1 MSTLPNSVFLKQ
13 KPVKSNSIEVF
24 CYQFRKLYFWCS
36 VYYFCNGFFF
46 LFISQF
52 FHSSWHVN
60 VKLPLKFFIINF
72 GSFTFEVPCI
82 TFATVCSFLFYFA
95 DLWFIITWWMKDLR
109 SKWKQNLEMKINM
122 MFIFICT
129 ICLTTFYFFFVYFS
143 SICFGNSFCFSVSL
157 LPVSLLLSRMFHCCA
172 PVRKTVLSSFF
183 VTIFSFT
190 SKIRWWICSIY
201 HAILFFWRLCS
212 FVYCFS
218 LCLHFLNVPKK
229 SKFTSRFLCHVYW
242 WRHVFD
248 FSVLL
253 CTL

>member
-46 LFISQF
+46 LVYFAVLSFIMTCECQTSIEVFYYQF
-52 FHSSWHVN
+52 RKLYFWSSVYYFCN
-60 VKLPLKFFIINF
+60 GLFFL
-72 GSFTFEVPCI
+72 V
-82 TFATVCSFLFYFA
+82 LLA

-157 LPVSLLLSRMFHCCA
+157 LPVSLLLSRMFHSCA
-172 PVRKTVLSSFF
+172 PVS
-183 VTIFSFT
+183 
-190 SKIRWWICSIY
+190 
-201 HAILFFWRLCS
+201 
-212 FVYCFS
+212 
-218 LCLHFLNVPKK
+218 
-229 SKFTSRFLCHVYW
+229 
-242 WRHVFD
+242 
-248 FSVLL
+248 
-253 CTL
+253 